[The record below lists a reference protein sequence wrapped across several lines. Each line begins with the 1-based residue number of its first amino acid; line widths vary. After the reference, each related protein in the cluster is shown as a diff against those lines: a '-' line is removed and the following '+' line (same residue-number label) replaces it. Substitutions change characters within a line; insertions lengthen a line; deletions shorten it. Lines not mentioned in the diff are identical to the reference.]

1 MGEPG
6 GDMISPKARIA
17 ALLALSL
24 TAPVAARSQ
33 DLASFE
39 KRVTRKVLAN
49 GLRVLVCERREAPVF
64 SFVTHVDVG
73 SDREIPGIAGLA
85 HMFEH
90 MAFKGTDTIG
100 TTDYAAEK
108 VALEKV
114 EAAYAAYD
122 AARHRTVGGDP
133 KQTADLEKAW
143 RDALAEA
150 DRYVVRNAF
159 GEIIDRE
166 GGVGLNASTNN
177 EATRYHY
184 SFPAN
189 RLELWAF
196 LESERFLK
204 PVMREFYKERDVVME
219 ERRMS
224 VDSRPF
230 GRALEQFQAAAFT
243 AHSYGQPTIG
253 WPSDLRSVSASDAR
267 AFFDRY
273 YVPGN
278 MVVALVGD
286 LTPADTLPIVEKYLG
301 RLPSRPVPPPLRTEE
316 PPQKGERQI
325 VLHDAA
331 QPLYVEG
338 YHKGSF
344 LDPDDAVYDVI
355 SDLLSQGRTSR
366 LYRSLVRDKRI
377 AAAAGGFSG
386 YPGDKYPNLFVL
398 YALPTP
404 GHAPEEVRDGI
415 RAEVERLKA
424 EDVTDE
430 ELRMVKTRAK
440 ADLIRSLDSN
450 EGLAQELALLETRYG
465 DWRELF
471 RQVDRIERVT
481 KEDVRRV
488 AAKTFVE
495 SNRTVAMIQSTQM
508 AGALPAGGR

>member
-1 MGEPG
+1 MN
-6 GDMISPKARIA
+6 SLQARLAA
-17 ALLALSL
+17 ALAVYLA
-24 TAPVAARSQ
+24 APLVASSQ

-49 GLRVLVCERREAPVF
+49 GLRILVCERREAPVL

-73 SDREIPGIAGLA
+73 SDRELPGTAGLA

-108 VALEKV
+108 IALQKV
-114 EAAYAAYD
+114 EATYAVYD
-122 AARHRTVGGDP
+122 VERRRPVGRDDKKVG
-133 KQTADLEKAW
+133 DLEKAW
-143 RDALAEA
+143 KAAMTEA

-166 GGVGLNASTNN
+166 GGVGLNASTGN

-184 SFPAN
+184 SLPAN
-189 RLELWAF
+189 RLELWAY

-219 ERRMS
+219 ERRMR
-224 VDSRPF
+224 VDSNPV
-230 GRALEQFQAAAFT
+230 GRTMEQFQAAAFT
-243 AHSYGQPTIG
+243 AHAYGQPTIG
-253 WPSDLRSVSASDAR
+253 WPSDLRSFSATDAQS
-267 AFFDRY
+267 FFDRY

-286 LTPADTLPIVEKYLG
+286 LSAPDAIAMADKYLG
-301 RLPSRPVPPPLRTEE
+301 RLPARPAAEPLRTEE
-316 PPQKGERQI
+316 PPQKAERQ
-325 VLHDAA
+325 VVVHDAA
-331 QPLYVEG
+331 QPFYAEG

-355 SDLLSQGRTSR
+355 SDLLSAGRTSR
-366 LYRSLVRDKRI
+366 LYRGLVRDKRI
-377 AAAAGGFSG
+377 AAGAGGFG
-386 YPGDKYPNLFVL
+386 GFPGDKYPNLFVL
-398 YALPTP
+398 YAFPTP
-404 GHAPEEVRDGI
+404 GHSPEEVRDGI
-415 RAEVERLKA
+415 RAEVERLKT
-424 EDVTDE
+424 EDVTAE
-430 ELRMVKTRAK
+430 ELQMVKTRAK

-450 EGLAQELALLETRYG
+450 EGLAQELALFETRYG
-465 DWRELF
+465 DWREVF
-471 RQVDRIERVT
+471 RQVDRIEKVT

-495 SNRTVAMIQSTQM
+495 SNRTVAMIQSTRM
-508 AGALPAGGR
+508 AGAPPQGGQR

>member
-1 MGEPG
+1 MT
-6 GDMISPKARIA
+6 SHRARLA
-17 ALLALSL
+17 ALLVLSL
-24 TAPVAARSQ
+24 TAPSAAFSQ

-73 SDREIPGIAGLA
+73 SDREVPGIAGLA

-108 VALEKV
+108 AALAKV
-114 EAAYAAYD
+114 ETAYAAYD
-122 AARHRTVGGDP
+122 AARRRPVGGDP

-143 RDALAEA
+143 HDAIAEA
-150 DRYVVRNAF
+150 DRYVVRGAF
-159 GEIIDRE
+159 DEIVERE
-166 GGVGLNASTNN
+166 GGVGLNASTGN

-184 SFPAN
+184 SFPVN
-189 RLELWAF
+189 RLELWAY

-219 ERRMS
+219 ERRMR
-224 VDSRPF
+224 VDSNPV
-230 GRALEQFQAAAFT
+230 GRTLEQFQAEAFT

-253 WPSDLRSVSASDAR
+253 WPSDLRSFSASDAQS
-267 AFFDRY
+267 FFDRY

-286 LTPADTLPIVEKYLG
+286 LTAAETLSVAEKYLG
-301 RLPSRPVPPPLRTEE
+301 RLPARPVPPPLRTEE
-316 PPQKGERQI
+316 PPQRAERTV

-331 QPLYVEG
+331 QPFYVEG

-355 SDLLSQGRTSR
+355 SDLLSEGRTSR

-377 AAAAGGFSG
+377 AAGAGGFGG

-398 YALPTP
+398 YAFPTP
-404 GHAPEEVRDGI
+404 GHTPEDVRDGI
-415 RAEVERLKA
+415 RGEVERLKN
-424 EDVTDE
+424 EDVTDD

-450 EGLAQELALLETRYG
+450 EGLAQELALYETRNG

-471 RQVDRIERVT
+471 RQVDRIDKVT
-481 KEDVRRV
+481 KEDIRRV

-495 SNRTVAMIQSTQM
+495 PNRTVAMIQSTQM
-508 AGALPAGGR
+508 AGAPKGGR